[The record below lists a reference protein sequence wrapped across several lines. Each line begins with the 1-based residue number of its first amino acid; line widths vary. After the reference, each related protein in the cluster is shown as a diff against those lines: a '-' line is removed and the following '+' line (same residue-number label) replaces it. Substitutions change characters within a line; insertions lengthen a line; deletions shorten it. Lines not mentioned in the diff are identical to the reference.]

1 MSVLE
6 IIRLIIGSLF
16 LFAGVCVFIL
26 EVMGI
31 FRMKYVLNRMHA
43 AAMGDT
49 MGLFLSLTGLCVL
62 NGFNFTTA
70 KIVLIIILFWISSPV
85 SSHMTALI
93 ECFTNYKINKRL
105 SYMGDLETLEKRL
118 NKEKE
123 SK

>member
-1 MSVLE
+1 MSIVE
-6 IIRLIIGSLF
+6 IIRLIFGSLF
-16 LFAGVCVFIL
+16 LFAGVCVFVL
-26 EVMGI
+26 EVLGI

-49 MGLFLSLTGLCVL
+49 MGLFLSMAGLCVL

-70 KIVLIIILFWISSPV
+70 KIVLIVVMFWISSPV

-93 ECFTNYKINKRL
+93 ECVTNYKIDKRI
-105 SYMGDLETLEKRL
+105 SYMGDLDTLEKKL
-118 NKEKE
+118 KKEKE